1 MLFVMEPQTRM
12 NGQETVQ
19 SWAGPQ
25 ETRTPAADGSGR
37 SVDVEEVKAAIV
49 RALSE
54 QSALPPYAEL
64 CELHQV
70 LLSHI
75 EVLRPLA
82 AEQIDRLNHGTAA
95 WYGKRAKLDSIPYE
109 VCRGLGSG
117 LQSAA
122 SHVQSLG
129 HTLRFLL
136 ENSGVQG
143 RVE

>member
-1 MLFVMEPQTRM
+1 M
-12 NGQETVQ
+12 
-19 SWAGPQ
+19 
-25 ETRTPAADGSGR
+25 
-37 SVDVEEVKAAIV
+37 DVEAVKAAIV

-54 QSALPPYAEL
+54 RSALPPYAEL

-70 LLSHI
+70 LLRHI
-75 EVLRPLA
+75 EVLNPLA
-82 AEQIDRLNHGTAA
+82 AERIDGLNHGTVA

-109 VCRGLGSG
+109 VCAGLGSG

-129 HTLRFLL
+129 YTLRFLL

-143 RVE
+143 RAE

>member
-1 MLFVMEPQTRM
+1 MLLVMQPQTRM
-12 NGQETVQ
+12 NGLEAVK
-19 SWAGPQ
+19 SWADPQ
-25 ETRTPAADGSGR
+25 ETRTPTGDGSGR

-49 RALSE
+49 RALTE
-54 QSALPPYAEL
+54 RSALPPYAEL

-70 LLSHI
+70 LLEHI
-75 EVLRPLA
+75 EVLEPLA
-82 AEQIDRLNHGTAA
+82 AEQVDRLNHGTAG

-109 VCRGLGSG
+109 LSRGLGSG